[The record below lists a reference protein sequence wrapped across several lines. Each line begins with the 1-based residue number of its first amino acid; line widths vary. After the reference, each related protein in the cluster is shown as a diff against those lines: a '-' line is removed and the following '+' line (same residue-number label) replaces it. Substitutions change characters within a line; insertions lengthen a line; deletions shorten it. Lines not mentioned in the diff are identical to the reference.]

1 MKFFF
6 LILLIILSGC
16 GIYQKDE
23 KIINSIFSDNLT
35 FEELKKKLDEYT
47 ELSDYP
53 NLNE

>member
-6 LILLIILSGC
+6 FILLIILSGC
-16 GIYQKDE
+16 GIYHKDE
-23 KIINSIFSDNLT
+23 KIINSFFSDNLT